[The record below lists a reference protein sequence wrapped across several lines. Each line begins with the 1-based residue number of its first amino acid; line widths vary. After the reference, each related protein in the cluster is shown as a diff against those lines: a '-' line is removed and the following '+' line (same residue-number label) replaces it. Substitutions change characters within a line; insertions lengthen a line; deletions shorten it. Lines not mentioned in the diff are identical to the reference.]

1 MTRRN
6 RVLGFGGCLLA
17 LLLGPIVGTLVGG
30 VTGEAMEIALASLG
44 GIALVSLVF
53 LEIGL
58 SEDRERARSSPGA
71 PPASTASEEDE
82 RAPERPVEGERD
94 RPARLSRSPR
104 PRRRRP

>member
-6 RVLGFGGCLLA
+6 RVLGFGGCLLVLVIA
-17 LLLGPIVGTLVGG
+17 PILGTLVGG
-30 VTGEAMEIALASLG
+30 VTGEAVAIALASLG

-58 SEDRERARSSPGA
+58 SEDRERARSERGA
-71 PPASTASEEDE
+71 AGRWNVPSEQAEQPP
-82 RAPERPVEGERD
+82 EGERA
-94 RPARLSRSPR
+94 RAARLSRSPR